1 MRLRG
6 DCSLPRGRRVAE
18 QASAIRDDVYQ
29 DPAGRWIIRPYRSGD
44 ETAILNLFQRV
55 FGVTRSLEHW
65 RWKFLDN
72 PAGLYVR
79 VAETPSGELIGHYG
93 TLPVLMKWGDRNLIL
108 TQIIDVMVEPGV
120 RRGLKRPGLFAML
133 SECSIASIGSPGRAS
148 GGYGFPTPEHLRI
161 GQRVSGYVSLHPV
174 QTLTKDLSGGNGNGG
189 RRAWLLTVEEVTRF
203 GAETDRLWQRCR
215 HALSVAIIRDAR
227 YMNWRYVDCADVTY
241 RLVVV
246 RRRLSGSLE
255 GIAVLRLGWGDQ
267 PIACLVDWL
276 VPADGAEAAKV
287 LLGHCE
293 RVARDA
299 GMTQLQVWFPPYAWP
314 YHLLCDHG
322 YRSTPTI
329 YHFIALSTSP
339 EVSIEWAKER
349 WYYTM
354 GDSDIY

>member
-1 MRLRG
+1 MAE
-6 DCSLPRGRRVAE
+6 RV
-18 QASAIRDDVYQ
+18 SAIQGPDVYQ

-55 FGVTRSLEHW
+55 FGVKRSLEHW

-72 PAGLYVR
+72 PAGFYVR

-108 TQIIDVMVEPGV
+108 TQIVDVMVDARV
-120 RRGLKRPGLFAML
+120 RLGLKRPGLFAML

-174 QTLTKDLSGGNGNGG
+174 QALVKDLNDGAGK
-189 RRAWLLTVEEVTRF
+189 RVQRTWLVTVEEVTRF

-215 HALSVAIIRDAR
+215 QALSVAIIRDAR
-227 YMNWRYVDCADVTY
+227 YMNWRYVDCSDVTY
-241 RLVVV
+241 RLLVAS
-246 RRRLSGSLE
+246 RRLSGSLE
-255 GIAVLRLGWGDQ
+255 GVAVLRLGWGDQ
-267 PIACLVDWL
+267 PVACLADWL
-276 VPADGAEAAKV
+276 VPDGEAGVAKV
-287 LLGHCE
+287 LLDHCE
-293 RVARDA
+293 RVAHDA
-299 GMTQLQVWFPPYAWP
+299 GMTQLQTWFPPYAWP
-314 YHLLCDHG
+314 YRLLVDHG
-322 YRSTPTI
+322 YRPTPTI

>member
-1 MRLRG
+1 M
-6 DCSLPRGRRVAE
+6 
-18 QASAIRDDVYQ
+18 YQ

-44 ETAILNLFQRV
+44 ETVILNLFQRV

-161 GQRVSGYVSLHPV
+161 GRRVSGYIGLHPV
-174 QTLTKDLSGGNGNGG
+174 QTLVKDLNSGREKGEQ
-189 RRAWLLTVEEVTRF
+189 RAWLLVADELLRF
-203 GAETDRLWQRCR
+203 ESELDSLWRRCR
-215 HALSVAIIRDAR
+215 QELEVGIIRDAR
-227 YMNWRYVDCADVTY
+227 YMNWRYVECPDVTY
-241 RLVVV
+241 RLLAV

-255 GIAVLRLGWGDQ
+255 GIAVLRLGWGGQ

-276 VPADGAEAAKV
+276 VPAGAVGVAKM
-287 LLGHCE
+287 LLDYCE
-293 RVARDA
+293 NVARDA
-299 GMTQLQVWFPPYAWP
+299 GMTHLQAWFPPYAWP
-314 YHLLCDHG
+314 HHLLFNDD
-322 YRSTPTI
+322 YRPAPTI